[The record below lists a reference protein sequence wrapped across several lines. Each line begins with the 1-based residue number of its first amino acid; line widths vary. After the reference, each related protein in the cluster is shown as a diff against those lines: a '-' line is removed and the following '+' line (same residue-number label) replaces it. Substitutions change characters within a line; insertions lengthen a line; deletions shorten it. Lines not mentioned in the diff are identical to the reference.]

1 MFALKTRYII
11 SIKYKKEKRVKCDMA
26 VYVVGDFL
34 RETRLRKGYT
44 QEEVSYGI
52 CTPASLSRIENGAQK
67 PGRLILEKLFERLG
81 TENNLFNS
89 FVSREE
95 MELYSEIQTLIRDIA
110 DEDVARLEKQIDVV
124 EKMAQN
130 ASELEHQ
137 CLYFAKGELAR
148 QKEKDDISAMEY
160 YMKAIHITL
169 PDFDGKSPLRN
180 NLLTFDEIMIINAIA
195 ILHADLGEI
204 VVAVQLD
211 MWLKEYMENKVVD
224 GKMKTAKYP
233 MILYNLS
240 CWFGTQYCHK
250 EALAMANQGVEYCV
264 KYGNLPAFPRL
275 VLNQGIALAELGQ
288 LDEAKKYLHQAVII
302 FEAMK
307 RTDTVQFITTWC
319 GEQYQ
324 LEISNLQT

>member
-1 MFALKTRYII
+1 
-11 SIKYKKEKRVKCDMA
+11 MA

-34 RETRLRKGYT
+34 RETRLRRGYT

-95 MELYSEIQTLIRDIA
+95 MELYSAIQELVRNITD
-110 DEDVARLEKQIDVV
+110 DDVAKIEKQIEVV
-124 EKMAQN
+124 EKLAVN
-130 ASELEHQ
+130 TTELEHQ

-148 QKEKDDISAMEY
+148 QKEKDDKKAMEM

-169 PDFDGKSPLRN
+169 PDFDGKNPLRN
-180 NLLTFDEIMIINAIA
+180 NLLTFDEIMIINSIA
-195 ILHADLGEI
+195 ILYANRENDIMNAIE
-204 VVAVQLD
+204 LD
-211 MWLKEYMENKVVD
+211 MWLKVHMENKIMD

-240 CWFGTQYCHK
+240 NWFGNK
-250 EALAMANQGVEYCV
+250 EFHVEAFNMA
-264 KYGNLPAFPRL
+264 
-275 VLNQGIALAELGQ
+275 I
-288 LDEAKKYLHQAVII
+288 
-302 FEAMK
+302 
-307 RTDTVQFITTWC
+307 
-319 GEQYQ
+319 
-324 LEISNLQT
+324 

>member
-1 MFALKTRYII
+1 
-11 SIKYKKEKRVKCDMA
+11 MA

-95 MELYSEIQTLIRDIA
+95 MELYSAIQSLIRDIT
-110 DEDVARLEKQIDVV
+110 DEDVAKLEEHISIV
-124 EKMAQN
+124 EKLATN

-148 QKEKDDISAMEY
+148 QKEKDYSKAMEL

-169 PDFDGKSPLRN
+169 PDFDGKKPLRN
-180 NLLTFDEIMIINAIA
+180 NLLTFDEIMIINSIA
-195 ILHADLGEI
+195 ILYSNDERNIMDAIHLDL
-204 VVAVQLD
+204 
-211 MWLKEYMENKVVD
+211 WLKEYMENRIVD
-224 GKMKTAKYP
+224 GRMKTAKYP

-240 CWFGTQYCHK
+240 CWFGDKNCHK
-250 EALAMANQGVEYCV
+250 EALKMADEGVNFCIQ
-264 KYGNLPAFPRL
+264 YGNLAFFPILLFNEGGTL
-275 VLNQGIALAELGQ
+275 VELGEIIYVF
-288 LDEAKKYLHQAVII
+288 LTIFLYLLKCPQSLILSALRAFCFCCKPHISRSI
-302 FEAMK
+302 FLYF
-307 RTDTVQFITTWC
+307 R
-319 GEQYQ
+319 YQ
-324 LEISNLQT
+324 SWLKSW

>member
-1 MFALKTRYII
+1 
-11 SIKYKKEKRVKCDMA
+11 MA

-34 RETRLRKGYT
+34 RETRLRRGYT

-95 MELYSEIQTLIRDIA
+95 MELYSAIQELVRNITD
-110 DEDVARLEKQIDVV
+110 DDVAKIEKQIEVV
-124 EKMAQN
+124 EKLAVN
-130 ASELEHQ
+130 TTELEHQ

-148 QKEKDDISAMEY
+148 QKEKDDKKAMEM

-169 PDFDGKSPLRN
+169 PDFDGKNPLRN
-180 NLLTFDEIMIINAIA
+180 NLLTFDEIMIINSIA
-195 ILHADLGEI
+195 ILYANRENDIMNAIE
-204 VVAVQLD
+204 LD
-211 MWLKEYMENKVVD
+211 MWLKVHMENKIMD

-240 CWFGTQYCHK
+240 NWFGNK
-250 EALAMANQGVEYCV
+250 EFHVEELKMAELGVDFCIQ
-264 KYGNLPAFPRL
+264 YGNLAFFPIL
-275 VLNQGIALAELGQ
+275 VVNKGVALAEIGKIE
-288 LDEAKKYLHQAVII
+288 DARKCLHQAIAI

-307 RTDTVQFITTWC
+307 QVDHVQPVIDWC
-319 GEQYQ
+319 KIHYKMD
-324 LEISNLQT
+324 I

>member
-1 MFALKTRYII
+1 MIF
-11 SIKYKKEKRVKCDMA
+11 YKR
-26 VYVVGDFL
+26 
-34 RETRLRKGYT
+34 RKGYT

-52 CTPASLSRIENGAQK
+52 CTTASLSRIENGAQK

-95 MELYSEIQTLIRDIA
+95 MELYSAIQNLIRDIT
-110 DEDVARLEKQIDVV
+110 DEDVTKLKEHISLV
-124 EKMAQN
+124 ENLATD

-148 QKEKDDISAMEY
+148 QKDKDDKKAMEM

-180 NLLTFDEIMIINAIA
+180 NLLTFDEIMIINSISILYSNDEKNIMNAI
-195 ILHADLGEI
+195 H
-204 VVAVQLD
+204 LD
-211 MWLKEYMENKVVD
+211 MWLKEYMENKIVD

-240 CWFGTQYCHK
+240 CWLGVENCHA
-250 EALAMANQGVEYCV
+250 EALKMAEQGINFCIE
-264 KYGNLPAFPRL
+264 YGNLAFFPL
-275 VLNQGIALAELGQ
+275 LILNKGVALAELNQ
-288 LDEAKKYLHQAVII
+288 LDEAKQYLHQAVTVLS
-302 FEAMK
+302 AVK
-307 RTDTVQFITTWC
+307 RMDLVKIVTDWC
-319 GEQYQ
+319 GLQYH
-324 LEISNLQT
+324 IDFNNLLL

>member
-1 MFALKTRYII
+1 
-11 SIKYKKEKRVKCDMA
+11 MA

-95 MELYSEIQTLIRDIA
+95 MELYSAIQELIRDVTDGDIKKI
-110 DEDVARLEKQIDVV
+110 EIQISKV
-124 EKMAQN
+124 EKLTVN
-130 ASELEHQ
+130 ISGLEHQ
-137 CLYFAKGELAR
+137 CLLFAKGELVKQR
-148 QKEKDDISAMEY
+148 DKDQNKAMELM
-160 YMKAIHITL
+160 MKAIHITL
-169 PDFDGKSPLRN
+169 PDFDGINPLRS
-180 NLLTFDEIMIINAIA
+180 NLLTFDEIMIINSIA
-195 ILHADLGEI
+195 VLHAKNGKVMDAI
-204 VVAVQLD
+204 QLE
-211 MWLKEYMENKVVD
+211 MWLKDYMEDKIVD

-240 CWFGTQYCHK
+240 NWFGIKGCHH
-250 EALAMANQGVEYCV
+250 EAFQMADLGVDFCVSYENLA
-264 KYGNLPAFPRL
+264 AFPIL
-275 VLNQGIALAELGQ
+275 VSNKGVALAELGEFE
-288 LDEAKKYLHQAVII
+288 EARKYLHQTITV

-307 RTDTVQFITTWC
+307 KTDRAQAVIDWC
-319 GEQYQ
+319 SMHYN
-324 LEISNLQT
+324 IKF

>member
-1 MFALKTRYII
+1 
-11 SIKYKKEKRVKCDMA
+11 MA

-52 CTPASLSRIENGAQK
+52 CTPVSLSRIENGAQK

-95 MELYSEIQTLIRDIA
+95 MELYSAIQELIRNITDKDISKI
-110 DEDVARLEKQIDVV
+110 ESQVDVV
-124 EKMAQN
+124 ELMTKDTT
-130 ASELEHQ
+130 ELEHQ

-148 QKEKDDISAMEY
+148 QRDENNDKAMEL

-169 PDFDGKSPLRN
+169 PDFDGKNPLRS

-195 ILHADLGEI
+195 ILYAESGNIMLAI
-204 VVAVQLD
+204 QLD
-211 MWLKEYMENKVVD
+211 IWLKEYMEGKIVD
-224 GKMKTAKYP
+224 GTMKIAKYP

-240 CWFGTQYCHK
+240 NWFGDRNCHT
-250 EALAMANQGVEYCV
+250 EAFELANQGIDFCV
-264 KYGNLPAFPRL
+264 KYGNLFFFPIFL
-275 VLNQGIALAELGQ
+275 VNKGIALAELGKI
-288 LDEAKKYLHQAVII
+288 DDGKEYLHQAITI
-302 FEAMK
+302 FEATK
-307 RTDTVQFITTWC
+307 QKDHVQPIIDWC
-319 GEQYQ
+319 KLRYDVEF
-324 LEISNLQT
+324 

>member
-1 MFALKTRYII
+1 
-11 SIKYKKEKRVKCDMA
+11 MA

-34 RETRLRKGYT
+34 RETRMRKGYT

-95 MELYSEIQTLIRDIA
+95 MELYSAIQNLIRDIT
-110 DEDVARLEKQIDVV
+110 DEDVTKLKEHISIV
-124 EKMAQN
+124 ENLATD

-148 QKEKDDISAMEY
+148 QKDKDDKKAMEM

-180 NLLTFDEIMIINAIA
+180 NLLTFDEIMIINSIA
-195 ILHADLGEI
+195 ILYSNDEKNIMNAIH
-204 VVAVQLD
+204 LD
-211 MWLKEYMENKVVD
+211 MWLKEYMENKIVD

-233 MILYNLS
+233 IILYNLS
-240 CWFGTQYCHK
+240 CWLGVENCHA
-250 EALAMANQGVEYCV
+250 EALKMAEQGINFCIE
-264 KYGNLPAFPRL
+264 YGNLAFFPL
-275 VLNQGIALAELGQ
+275 LILNKGVALAELNQ
-288 LDEAKKYLHQAVII
+288 LDEAKQYLHQAVTVLS
-302 FEAMK
+302 AVK
-307 RTDTVQFITTWC
+307 RMDLVKIVTDWC
-319 GEQYQ
+319 GLQYH
-324 LEISNLQT
+324 IDFNNLLL

>member
-1 MFALKTRYII
+1 
-11 SIKYKKEKRVKCDMA
+11 MA

-34 RETRLRKGYT
+34 RETRIRKGYT

-52 CTPASLSRIENGAQK
+52 CTTASLSRIENGAQK

-95 MELYSEIQTLIRDIA
+95 MELYSAIQNLIRDIT
-110 DEDVARLEKQIDVV
+110 DEDVTKLKEHISLV
-124 EKMAQN
+124 ENLATD

-148 QKEKDDISAMEY
+148 QKDKDDKKAMEM

-180 NLLTFDEIMIINAIA
+180 NLLPFDEIMIINSIA
-195 ILHADLGEI
+195 ILYSNDEKNIMNAIH
-204 VVAVQLD
+204 LD
-211 MWLKEYMENKVVD
+211 MWLKEYMENKIVD

-240 CWFGTQYCHK
+240 CWLGVENCHA
-250 EALAMANQGVEYCV
+250 EALKMAEQGINFCIE
-264 KYGNLPAFPRL
+264 YGNLAFFPL
-275 VLNQGIALAELGQ
+275 LILNKGVALAELNQ
-288 LDEAKKYLHQAVII
+288 LDEAKQYLHQAVTVLS
-302 FEAMK
+302 AVK
-307 RTDTVQFITTWC
+307 RMDLVKIVTDWC
-319 GEQYQ
+319 GLQYH
-324 LEISNLQT
+324 IDFNNLLL

>member
-1 MFALKTRYII
+1 
-11 SIKYKKEKRVKCDMA
+11 MA

-52 CTPASLSRIENGAQK
+52 CTTASLSRIENGAQK

-81 TENNLFNS
+81 TKNNLFNS

-95 MELYSEIQTLIRDIA
+95 MELYSAIQNLIRDIT
-110 DEDVARLEKQIDVV
+110 DEDVTKLKEHISLV
-124 EKMAQN
+124 ENLATD

-148 QKEKDDISAMEY
+148 QKDKDDKKAMEM

-180 NLLTFDEIMIINAIA
+180 NLLTFDEIMIINSISILYSNDEKNIMNAI
-195 ILHADLGEI
+195 H
-204 VVAVQLD
+204 LD
-211 MWLKEYMENKVVD
+211 MWLKEYMENKIVD

-240 CWFGTQYCHK
+240 CWLGVENCHA
-250 EALAMANQGVEYCV
+250 EALKMAEQGINFCIE
-264 KYGNLPAFPRL
+264 YGNLAFFSTS
-275 VLNQGIALAELGQ
+275 
-288 LDEAKKYLHQAVII
+288 DFK
-302 FEAMK
+302 
-307 RTDTVQFITTWC
+307 
-319 GEQYQ
+319 
-324 LEISNLQT
+324 

>member
-1 MFALKTRYII
+1 
-11 SIKYKKEKRVKCDMA
+11 MA

-34 RETRLRKGYT
+34 RETRLRRGYT

-95 MELYSEIQTLIRDIA
+95 MELYSAIQELVRNITD
-110 DEDVARLEKQIDVV
+110 DDVAKIEKQIEVV
-124 EKMAQN
+124 EKLAVN
-130 ASELEHQ
+130 TTELEHQ

-148 QKEKDDISAMEY
+148 QKEKDDKKAMEM

-169 PDFDGKSPLRN
+169 PDFDGKNPLRN
-180 NLLTFDEIMIINAIA
+180 NLLTFDEIMIINSIA
-195 ILHADLGEI
+195 ILYANRENDIMNAIE
-204 VVAVQLD
+204 LD
-211 MWLKEYMENKVVD
+211 MWLKVHMENKIMD

-240 CWFGTQYCHK
+240 NWFGNK
-250 EALAMANQGVEYCV
+250 E
-264 KYGNLPAFPRL
+264 
-275 VLNQGIALAELGQ
+275 
-288 LDEAKKYLHQAVII
+288 LH
-302 FEAMK
+302 
-307 RTDTVQFITTWC
+307 
-319 GEQYQ
+319 
-324 LEISNLQT
+324 

>member
-1 MFALKTRYII
+1 
-11 SIKYKKEKRVKCDMA
+11 MA

-95 MELYSEIQTLIRDIA
+95 MELYSAIQELIRNITDKDISKI
-110 DEDVARLEKQIDVV
+110 ESQVDVV
-124 EKMAQN
+124 ELMTKDTT
-130 ASELEHQ
+130 ELEHQ

-148 QKEKDDISAMEY
+148 QRDANNDKAMEL

-169 PDFDGKSPLRN
+169 PDFDGKNPLRS

-195 ILHADLGEI
+195 ILYAESGNIMLAI
-204 VVAVQLD
+204 QLD
-211 MWLKEYMENKVVD
+211 IWLKEYMEGKIVD
-224 GKMKTAKYP
+224 GTMKIAKYP

-240 CWFGTQYCHK
+240 NWFGDRNCHT
-250 EALAMANQGVEYCV
+250 EAFELANQGIDFCV
-264 KYGNLPAFPRL
+264 KYGNLFFFPIFL
-275 VLNQGIALAELGQ
+275 VNKGIALAELGKI
-288 LDEAKKYLHQAVII
+288 DDGKEYLHQAITI
-302 FEAMK
+302 FEATK
-307 RTDTVQFITTWC
+307 QKDHVQPIIDWC
-319 GEQYQ
+319 KLRYDVEF
-324 LEISNLQT
+324 

>member
-1 MFALKTRYII
+1 
-11 SIKYKKEKRVKCDMA
+11 MA

-95 MELYSEIQTLIRDIA
+95 MELYSAIQSLIRDIT
-110 DEDVARLEKQIDVV
+110 DEDVAKLEEHISIV
-124 EKMAQN
+124 EKLATN

-148 QKEKDDISAMEY
+148 QKEKDYSKAMEL

-169 PDFDGKSPLRN
+169 PDFDGKKPLRN
-180 NLLTFDEIMIINAIA
+180 NLLTFDEIMIINSIA
-195 ILHADLGEI
+195 ILYSNDERNIMDAIHLDL
-204 VVAVQLD
+204 
-211 MWLKEYMENKVVD
+211 WLKEYMENRIVD
-224 GKMKTAKYP
+224 GRMKTAKYP

-240 CWFGTQYCHK
+240 CWFGDKNCHK
-250 EALAMANQGVEYCV
+250 EALKMADEGVNFCIQ
-264 KYGNLPAFPRL
+264 YGNLAFFPILLFNEGGTL
-275 VLNQGIALAELGQ
+275 VI
-288 LDEAKKYLHQAVII
+288 
-302 FEAMK
+302 
-307 RTDTVQFITTWC
+307 R
-319 GEQYQ
+319 
-324 LEISNLQT
+324 

>member
-1 MFALKTRYII
+1 
-11 SIKYKKEKRVKCDMA
+11 MA

-52 CTPASLSRIENGAQK
+52 CTPASLSRIENGMQK

-89 FVSREE
+89 FVSKEE
-95 MELYSEIQTLIRDIA
+95 MELYSAIQSLIRDIT
-110 DEDVARLEKQIDVV
+110 DEDVTKLEEHISVV
-124 EKMAQN
+124 EKLAAN

-148 QKEKDDISAMEY
+148 QKEKDYSKAMEL

-169 PDFDGKSPLRN
+169 PNFDGKKPLRN
-180 NLLTFDEIMIINAIA
+180 NLLTFDEIMIINSIA
-195 ILHADLGEI
+195 ILYSNDERTIMNAIH
-204 VVAVQLD
+204 LD
-211 MWLKEYMENKVVD
+211 MWLKEYLENKIVD

-240 CWFGTQYCHK
+240 CWFDYEKCYK
-250 EALAMANQGVEYCV
+250 EVLNIADQGVDFCIQ
-264 KYGNLPAFPRL
+264 YGNLAFFPL
-275 VLNQGIALAELGQ
+275 LILNKGVALAELNQ
-288 LDEAKKYLHQAVII
+288 ISEAEKYLHQAITILSAVKREDLVETVI
-302 FEAMK
+302 
-307 RTDTVQFITTWC
+307 DWC
-319 GEQYQ
+319 RLSYKIDFNNRQ
-324 LEISNLQT
+324 L

>member
-1 MFALKTRYII
+1 
-11 SIKYKKEKRVKCDMA
+11 MA

-34 RETRLRKGYT
+34 RETRLRRGYT

-95 MELYSEIQTLIRDIA
+95 MELYSAIQELVRNITD
-110 DEDVARLEKQIDVV
+110 DDVAKIEKQIEVV
-124 EKMAQN
+124 EKLAVN
-130 ASELEHQ
+130 TTELEHQ

-148 QKEKDDISAMEY
+148 QKEKDDKKAMEM

-169 PDFDGKSPLRN
+169 PDFDGKNPLRN
-180 NLLTFDEIMIINAIA
+180 NLLTFDEIMIINSIA
-195 ILHADLGEI
+195 ILYANRENDIMNAIE
-204 VVAVQLD
+204 LD
-211 MWLKEYMENKVVD
+211 MWLKVHMENKIMD

-240 CWFGTQYCHK
+240 NWFGNKEFHV
-250 EALAMANQGVEYCV
+250 EALKM
-264 KYGNLPAFPRL
+264 
-275 VLNQGIALAELGQ
+275 AELGV
-288 LDEAKKYLHQAVII
+288 DWESI
-302 FEAMK
+302 FAFNMA
-307 RTDTVQFITTWC
+307 I
-319 GEQYQ
+319 
-324 LEISNLQT
+324 

>member
-1 MFALKTRYII
+1 
-11 SIKYKKEKRVKCDMA
+11 MA

-95 MELYSEIQTLIRDIA
+95 MELYSAIQELIRNITDKDISKI
-110 DEDVARLEKQIDVV
+110 ESQVDVV
-124 EKMAQN
+124 ELMTKDTT
-130 ASELEHQ
+130 ELEHQ

-148 QKEKDDISAMEY
+148 QRDENNDKAMEL

-169 PDFDGKSPLRN
+169 PDFDGKNPLRS

-195 ILHADLGEI
+195 ILYAESGNIMLAI
-204 VVAVQLD
+204 QLD
-211 MWLKEYMENKVVD
+211 IWLKEYMEGKIVD
-224 GKMKTAKYP
+224 GTMKIAKYP

-240 CWFGTQYCHK
+240 NWFGDRNCHT
-250 EALAMANQGVEYCV
+250 EAFELANQGIDFCV
-264 KYGNLPAFPRL
+264 KYGNLFFFPIFL
-275 VLNQGIALAELGQ
+275 VNKGIALAELGKI
-288 LDEAKKYLHQAVII
+288 DDGKEYLHQAITI
-302 FEAMK
+302 FEATK
-307 RTDTVQFITTWC
+307 QKDHVQPIIDWC
-319 GEQYQ
+319 KLRYDVEF
-324 LEISNLQT
+324 

>member
-1 MFALKTRYII
+1 
-11 SIKYKKEKRVKCDMA
+11 MA

-34 RETRLRKGYT
+34 RETRLRRGYT

-95 MELYSEIQTLIRDIA
+95 MELYSAIQELVRNITD
-110 DEDVARLEKQIDVV
+110 DDVAKIEKQIEVV
-124 EKMAQN
+124 EKLAVN
-130 ASELEHQ
+130 TTELEHQ

-148 QKEKDDISAMEY
+148 QKEKDDKKAMEM

-169 PDFDGKSPLRN
+169 PDFDGKNPLRN
-180 NLLTFDEIMIINAIA
+180 NLLTFDEIMIINSIA
-195 ILHADLGEI
+195 ILYANRENDIMNAIE
-204 VVAVQLD
+204 LD
-211 MWLKEYMENKVVD
+211 MWLKVHMENKIMD

-240 CWFGTQYCHK
+240 NWFGNK
-250 EALAMANQGVEYCV
+250 EFHVETLKMAELGVDFCIQ
-264 KYGNLPAFPRL
+264 YGNLAFFPIL
-275 VLNQGIALAELGQ
+275 VVNKGVALAEIGKIE
-288 LDEAKKYLHQAVII
+288 DARKCLHQAIAI

-307 RTDTVQFITTWC
+307 QVDHVQPVIDWC
-319 GEQYQ
+319 KIHYKMD
-324 LEISNLQT
+324 I